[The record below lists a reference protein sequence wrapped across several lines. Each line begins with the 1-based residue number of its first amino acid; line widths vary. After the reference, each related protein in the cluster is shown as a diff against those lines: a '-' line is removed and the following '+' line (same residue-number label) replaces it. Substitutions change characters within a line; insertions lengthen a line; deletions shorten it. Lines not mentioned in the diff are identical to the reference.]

1 MAQHT
6 SVQYIRYC
14 TDGTAARK
22 LDYAVPAKK
31 KTAVLPKPKKM
42 RVKKVYVD
50 PVAVLGVVVAL
61 CMLIVMAVGVNQL
74 QQARQ
79 EAVNMELYISQ
90 LTRENEELTAQY
102 ANSYDIAMVEQTA
115 LALGMVPSRQVS
127 STQILVEVPE
137 VVEEPTVWETIGT
150 FLTGLFA

>member
-1 MAQHT
+1 MAQRT

-22 LDYAVPAKK
+22 LDFAVPGKK

-74 QQARQ
+74 QQARR
-79 EAVNMELYISQ
+79 EAANMELYISR

-102 ANSYDIAMVEQTA
+102 ADSYDIAMVEQTA
-115 LALGMVPSRQVS
+115 LALGMVPSRQVA

-137 VVEEPTVWETIGT
+137 VVEEPTIWETIGT